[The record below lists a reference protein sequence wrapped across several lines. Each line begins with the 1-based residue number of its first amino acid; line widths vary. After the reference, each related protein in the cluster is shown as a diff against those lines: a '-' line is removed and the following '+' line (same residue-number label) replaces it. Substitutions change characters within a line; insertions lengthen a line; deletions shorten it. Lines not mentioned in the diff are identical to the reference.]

1 MKGEKKSWNI
11 LLDMIGG
18 GNAEYDYRRN
28 SEIQSEVVNGYH
40 PKPSLIC
47 SLTDNLHETSLSSMK
62 YTNIEMPPPFYFKPD
77 SDSFPWTPIGIVESV
92 I

>member
-62 YTNIEMPPPFYFKPD
+62 YTNIEMPPPLLFQTGF
-77 SDSFPWTPIGIVESV
+77 
-92 I
+92 